1 MANTS
6 NDLMRVLRALGVET
20 SALFVHDIPM
30 ILVIPI
36 PFIVITTIIPFWN
49 TTVIL
54 NITMIMMIL
63 VWSVSL
69 SLQTI
74 VLYYIGVS
82 IVVFIGW
89 THPSFF
95 HLFPCGEYPECLRSQ
110 QLKSDL
116 QQFEPRSN
124 MDWGASCWVHVG

>member
-1 MANTS
+1 
-6 NDLMRVLRALGVET
+6 
-20 SALFVHDIPM
+20 M
-30 ILVIPI
+30 IVVIPI

-82 IVVFIGW
+82 IFVFRLNTPVI
-89 THPSFF
+89 
-95 HLFPCGEYPECLRSQ
+95 FPPFSL
-110 QLKSDL
+110 
-116 QQFEPRSN
+116 
-124 MDWGASCWVHVG
+124 WGIPGMPQVAAAQK

>member
-82 IVVFIGW
+82 IVVFIG
-89 THPSFF
+89 
-95 HLFPCGEYPECLRSQ
+95 
-110 QLKSDL
+110 
-116 QQFEPRSN
+116 
-124 MDWGASCWVHVG
+124 